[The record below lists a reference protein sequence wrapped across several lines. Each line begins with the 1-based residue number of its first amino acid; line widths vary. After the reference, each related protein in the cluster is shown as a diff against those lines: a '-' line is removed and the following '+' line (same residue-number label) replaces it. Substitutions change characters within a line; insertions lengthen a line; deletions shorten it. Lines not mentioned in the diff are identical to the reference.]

1 MEAINATLTLAL
13 DLYQSIVDSGDPRTQ
28 HFVGVHSPCP
38 TVLITLIY
46 LFLVFQLIPWYM
58 KDKEPFD
65 LRTPMFIYNAVVA
78 GISASH
84 FYLVSFHLFAGQNSA
99 FIHKG
104 LSGKCGHTLSAIPL
118 VHYYTLFVLHCLI
131 IYGELSHGNKP
142 MKSQNEDQV
151 DNMPLQLRRK
161 GFTPTREIGALISC
175 DFLCCFIFKAISPS
189 FLLQMVNLSWLYW
202 VMKIVELLDT
212 IFFALRKKRSQITF
226 LHVYH
231 HTIMILC
238 SWYVIKFSAV
248 GHASFVGFTNSL
260 VHAVMYAYYGLAS
273 MGPHMKKYLWWKRYL
288 TKMQLIQ
295 LVLNII
301 QGCQLFILECN
312 YPRWIVGH
320 AVINSTIFLYLF
332 IKFYIQEYKRNS
344 QRNIKKKT

>member
-1 MEAINATLTLAL
+1 MEAINEILTLAL

-78 GISASH
+78 G
-84 FYLVSFHLFAGQNSA
+84 FHLSAEQNST

-104 LSGKCGHTLSAIPL
+104 LSGI
-118 VHYYTLFVLHCLI
+118 
-131 IYGELSHGNKP
+131 
-142 MKSQNEDQV
+142 
-151 DNMPLQLRRK
+151 
-161 GFTPTREIGALISC
+161 
-175 DFLCCFIFKAISPS
+175 
-189 FLLQMVNLSWLYW
+189 
-202 VMKIVELLDT
+202 
-212 IFFALRKKRSQITF
+212 
-226 LHVYH
+226 
-231 HTIMILC
+231 
-238 SWYVIKFSAV
+238 

-332 IKFYIQEYKRNS
+332 IKFYNQEYKRNS
-344 QRNIKKKT
+344 QRNIKKIT

>member
-1 MEAINATLTLAL
+1 MEAINEILTLAL

-84 FYLVSFHLFAGQNSA
+84 FYLLGVNGWFGKYDFRCVPED
-99 FIHKG
+99 
-104 LSGKCGHTLSAIPL
+104 LSI
-118 VHYYTLFVLHCLI
+118 
-131 IYGELSHGNKP
+131 N
-142 MKSQNEDQV
+142 
-151 DNMPLQLRRK
+151 
-161 GFTPTREIGALISC
+161 
-175 DFLCCFIFKAISPS
+175 PS
-189 FLLQMVNLSWLYW
+189 NLMMVNLSWLYW

-332 IKFYIQEYKRNS
+332 IKFYNQEYKRNS
-344 QRNIKKKT
+344 QRNIKKIT

>member
-84 FYLVSFHLFAGQNSA
+84 FYLLGVYGWFGKYDFRCVPED
-99 FIHKG
+99 
-104 LSGKCGHTLSAIPL
+104 LSINPL
-118 VHYYTLFVLHCLI
+118 NL
-131 IYGELSHGNKP
+131 
-142 MKSQNEDQV
+142 M
-151 DNMPLQLRRK
+151 
-161 GFTPTREIGALISC
+161 
-175 DFLCCFIFKAISPS
+175 
-189 FLLQMVNLSWLYW
+189 MVNLSWLYW

-288 TKMQLIQ
+288 TKMQL
-295 LVLNII
+295 VNK
-301 QGCQLFILECN
+301 
-312 YPRWIVGH
+312 H
-320 AVINSTIFLYLF
+320 AVTMFKNDYAKVFVGDVMVTAHLKPIDWA
-332 IKFYIQEYKRNS
+332 KQ
-344 QRNIKKKT
+344 

>member
-84 FYLVSFHLFAGQNSA
+84 FYLLGVYGWFGKYDFRCVPED
-99 FIHKG
+99 
-104 LSGKCGHTLSAIPL
+104 LSINPL
-118 VHYYTLFVLHCLI
+118 NL
-131 IYGELSHGNKP
+131 
-142 MKSQNEDQV
+142 
-151 DNMPLQLRRK
+151 
-161 GFTPTREIGALISC
+161 
-175 DFLCCFIFKAISPS
+175 
-189 FLLQMVNLSWLYW
+189 MV
-202 VMKIVELLDT
+202 I
-212 IFFALRKKRSQITF
+212 
-226 LHVYH
+226 
-231 HTIMILC
+231 
-238 SWYVIKFSAV
+238 